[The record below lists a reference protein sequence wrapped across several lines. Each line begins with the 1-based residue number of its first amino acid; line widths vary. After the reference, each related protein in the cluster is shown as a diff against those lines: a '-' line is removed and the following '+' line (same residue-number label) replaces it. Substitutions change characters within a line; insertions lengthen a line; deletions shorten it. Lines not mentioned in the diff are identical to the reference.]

1 MTYLPIS
8 LAAGPIPAKAVADED
23 YADDAHHHRP
33 DKRVA
38 RDMVHH
44 ERPTLLVSED
54 AAAKAVV
61 CVGFGI
67 HRMQKK

>member
-38 RDMVHH
+38 
-44 ERPTLLVSED
+44 
-54 AAAKAVV
+54 
-61 CVGFGI
+61 
-67 HRMQKK
+67 